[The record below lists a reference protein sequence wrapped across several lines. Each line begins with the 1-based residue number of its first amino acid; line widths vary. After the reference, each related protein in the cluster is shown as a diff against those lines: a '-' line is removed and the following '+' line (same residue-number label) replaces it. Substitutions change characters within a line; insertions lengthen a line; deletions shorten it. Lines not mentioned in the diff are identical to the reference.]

1 MYMNTLTPQQRKK
14 KLSQLKFLHSSI
26 RTAFSFN
33 QITTWNE
40 MLKRIGEQPLL
51 TDKPITFNE
60 LKQHLATRESMF
72 EAGACDESNHQHN
85 EHHKLNQ
92 PPKIEASIQQTNPNI
107 VTETQSLI
115 PLLLAIS

>member
-1 MYMNTLTPQQRKK
+1 MNTSTLTPQQRKK

-40 MLKRIGEQPLL
+40 MLKRIGEQPLV

-60 LKQHLATRESMF
+60 LKQHLATRELMF
-72 EAGACDESNHQHN
+72 EAGACDESSHQHN
-85 EHHKLNQ
+85 ELTQ
-92 PPKIEASIQQTNPNI
+92 PPLS
-107 VTETQSLI
+107 
-115 PLLLAIS
+115 